1 MTAAKRAEYTA
12 NQRAKRQAARSGLT
26 QRRHAPTLDRMD
38 AEAAAS
44 LPSLRA
50 GDVARERRYVSPV
63 YDVMIACER
72 GL

>member
-12 NQRAKRQAARSGLT
+12 NQRAKRQAARAGLT

-38 AEAAAS
+38 IEAAS
-44 LPSLRA
+44 DLGRLRA
-50 GDVARERRYVSPV
+50 GDVARERRYVSPI
-63 YDVMIACER
+63 YDVMIAFGR

>member
-1 MTAAKRAEYTA
+1 MTKDKRAEYTA
-12 NQRAKRQAARSGLT
+12 NQRAKRQAARAGQK

-63 YDVMIACER
+63 YDVMMICGR
-72 GL
+72 GK

>member
-12 NQRAKRQAARSGLT
+12 NQRAKRQAARAGQQ

-44 LPSLRA
+44 LPRLRA

-63 YDVMIACER
+63 YDVMMICGR

>member
-1 MTAAKRAEYTA
+1 MTAAKRAEYTS
-12 NQRAKRQAARSGLT
+12 NQRAKRQAARAGQQ

-38 AEAAAS
+38 SEAAAS

-63 YDVMIACER
+63 YDVMMICGR
-72 GL
+72 GI